1 MIRKRSWKSFDIFD
15 YYLGSFKW
23 TCTLY
28 CSTQLQPQNLPK
40 IGTLP
45 KNVAIYQ

>member
-28 CSTQLQPQNLPK
+28 CTQLQPQNLPK